1 MSVDCLY
8 IYLYQLWLVHS
19 QNMNSAFDSS
29 VEKKEEGVC
38 ALVAAGELGLRNSL
52 QVPVAG
58 SCREDGVVRKK
69 PKSVQAANRG
79 AVSG

>member
-1 MSVDCLY
+1 
-8 IYLYQLWLVHS
+8 
-19 QNMNSAFDSS
+19 MNSAFDSS
-29 VEKKEEGVC
+29 LEKKKKKGLC

-52 QVPVAG
+52 QMPVAG
-58 SCREDGVVRKK
+58 SCREDGVVLRK